1 VGKTVQGREGNTGE
15 RLEAGRPVGLK
26 PRGESK
32 REEGEDGGNEDRT
45 QEGFS
50 LSSSVAGFQCMSK
63 LSP

>member
-1 VGKTVQGREGNTGE
+1 MGKTVPGREGNTGE

-45 QEGFS
+45 QDGFS
-50 LSSSVAGFQCMSK
+50 LSCLQQLDSSV
-63 LSP
+63 